1 MLALPKTED
10 MRTQITI
17 RPSVAKTITKGAI
30 AIVVFSLF
38 LEVTPAKLLNFL
50 IFIAISMVF
59 VLAYACVK
67 KTNEYVLTEK
77 NITLRSLLHGEKV
90 INYSDIT
97 GLSISQGILAKR
109 FGCGTI
115 FIDVR
120 TKPGAYA
127 VVGGGMAEALRDVKD
142 PSEIFETISTRLE
155 RY

>member
-30 AIVVFSLF
+30 AIVMFSLF
-38 LEVTPAKLLNFL
+38 LEVTPSKLLNFL